1 MEVQVDVDV
10 DLNYDLETFRLPI
23 VDAKR
28 KESESRNLTKKCLS
42 SEKKRH
48 LQSSVV
54 FLFLHRQA
62 FTAIPTLKPPVPP
75 FCCAMIQWW
84 PKVLQAPG
92 LLAQHA
98 A

>member
-42 SEKKRH
+42 S
-48 LQSSVV
+48 
-54 FLFLHRQA
+54 F
-62 FTAIPTLKPPVPP
+62 
-75 FCCAMIQWW
+75 
-84 PKVLQAPG
+84 
-92 LLAQHA
+92 
-98 A
+98 